1 MIGVYDIVIV
11 GGTAGGL
18 SVAVSSLRSG
28 LDRIRIVESGQA
40 VVFPELVGERE
51 LDIGYGEPVVSVEA
65 LGASGAAGAAGA
77 GYGGGAAG
85 AAGAG
90 YGGGAAGAGGAGYG
104 GGAGP
109 GDGHG
114 PEEDGSRDGGT
125 EDPAPEDPAPEDL
138 VVVNTS
144 KSSYRTRVCLIA
156 DRRTAE
162 DWRPPIPV
170 EVTDRVHVDEV
181 PVGPEDDVMIVG
193 YTDHAVEY
201 TATACA
207 AGARVVLAAGG
218 MDPTLLSPA
227 GDHMLRRLERERRAT
242 LLYRAVPEHI
252 GDVGGYPMAYFG
264 DRRTPD
270 LQFDHVVFAS
280 LRRTLTPAEVGCTPE
295 ALATGRVWFLGEPE
309 APGSSSA
316 PSPGSSAGGARRADP
331 AVRDKDS
338 SAPSPGASAGGES
351 SSGPAGSGPTAADPG
366 LGPVPTAPGHRI
378 GVAIAEHCF
387 PELDL
392 APPAPS
398 IVRRDRHQGAIAEL
412 RAEHYNAVITHFE
425 PAHSDLWVLRVRPDR
440 GDTAYLAGQ
449 YASLG
454 LGFWERRSDEAEDRD
469 LDARWDKLIR
479 RSYSIS
485 SRILDQHGYLA
496 DAHRSDELEFYIVL
510 VRPDGHNVPALTP
523 RLALKRPGDRIY
535 LGPKVAGRYTLAS
548 VTDPAA
554 TVVFLGTGT
563 GEAPHNSM
571 VVELL
576 RKGHMGPVVSAVSVR
591 QWADLGYLEQHRA
604 LEARY
609 PNYHYLPLP
618 TREPDVAKR
627 YLQDVLRGGELSS
640 ELGVALDPS
649 TAHVFCCGNPAM
661 IGLPTETTDGLVY
674 PEPEGVVAVL
684 ERMGFVLDR
693 RGRPGNIHYEEYW

>member
-28 LDRIRIVESGQA
+28 LDRIRIVESGHA
-40 VVFPELVGERE
+40 VVFPELVGESE

-65 LGASGAAGAAGA
+65 LGAGS
-77 GYGGGAAG
+77 
-85 AAGAG
+85 
-90 YGGGAAGAGGAGYG
+90 AGG
-104 GGAGP
+104 
-109 GDGHG
+109 DDS
-114 PEEDGSRDGGT
+114 ESSEGS
-125 EDPAPEDPAPEDL
+125 ENL

-162 DWRPPIPV
+162 DWQPPIPV

-227 GDHMLRRLERERRAT
+227 GDNMLRRLERERRAT

-270 LQFDHVVFAS
+270 LQFDHVIFAS

-309 APGSSSA
+309 TPGPSS
-316 PSPGSSAGGARRADP
+316 
-331 AVRDKDS
+331 V
-338 SAPSPGASAGGES
+338 PSPGASAGGES
-351 SSGPAGSGPTAADPG
+351 SSGPAGSGPSAADPG
-366 LGPVPTAPGHRI
+366 PVPIPIAPGHRI

-412 RAEHYNAVITHFE
+412 RAEHYNAAITHFE

-485 SRILDQHGYLA
+485 SRILDEHGYLA

-510 VRPDGHNVPALTP
+510 VRPDGANVSALTP

-535 LGPKVAGRYTLAS
+535 LGPKVAGRYTLAA

-640 ELGVALDPS
+640 EFGVALDPS
-649 TAHVFCCGNPAM
+649 AAHVFCCGNPAM
-661 IGLPTETTDGLVY
+661 IGLPTETPDGLVY

-693 RGRPGNIHYEEYW
+693 RGHPGNIHYEEYW

>member
-65 LGASGAAGAAGA
+65 LGVGGA
-77 GYGGGAAG
+77 GYS
-85 AAGAG
+85 
-90 YGGGAAGAGGAGYG
+90 GAGGAGYG
-104 GGAGP
+104 GAAGP

-114 PEEDGSRDGGT
+114 PEGDRSPGGAA
-125 EDPAPEDPAPEDL
+125 EDPAPEDPAPENL

-316 PSPGSSAGGARRADP
+316 PSPG
-331 AVRDKDS
+331 
-338 SAPSPGASAGGES
+338 ASAGGES
-351 SSGPAGSGPTAADPG
+351 SSGSAESGPTAAGPG
-366 LGPVPTAPGHRI
+366 PVLVPTAPGHRI

-485 SRILDQHGYLA
+485 SRILDQQGYLA

-535 LGPKVAGRYTLAS
+535 LGPKVAGRYTLAA

-661 IGLPTETTDGLVY
+661 IGLPTETPDGLVY

-684 ERMGFVLDR
+684 ERKGFVLDR

>member
-28 LDRIRIVESGQA
+28 LGRIRIVESGHA
-40 VVFPELVGERE
+40 VVFPELVGEHE

-65 LGASGAAGAAGA
+65 LSKGGT
-77 GYGGGAAG
+77 GYGGA
-85 AAGAG
+85 
-90 YGGGAAGAGGAGYG
+90 
-104 GGAGP
+104 AGP
-109 GDGHG
+109 GDGYG
-114 PEEDGSRDGGT
+114 PGGDGSRGDGA
-125 EDPAPEDPAPEDL
+125 EDPAPEGPVHEDL

-144 KSSYRTRVCLIA
+144 KSSYRARVCLIA

-227 GDHMLRRLERERRAT
+227 GDNMLRRLERERRAT

-270 LQFDHVVFAS
+270 LQFDHVIFAS

-309 APGSSSA
+309 TGPTGGPEAAGAAGSSGA
-316 PSPGSSAGGARRADP
+316 PAAAASTGTPVAAGSSGA
-331 AVRDKDS
+331 
-338 SAPSPGASAGGES
+338 AGGEALGA
-351 SSGPAGSGPTAADPG
+351 GP
-366 LGPVPTAPGHRI
+366 GPVPTAPGHRI

-392 APPAPS
+392 APPAS
-398 IVRRDRHQGAIAEL
+398 AIVRRVRHQGAMAEL

-454 LGFWERRSDEAEDRD
+454 LGFWEQRSDEAEDRD

-485 SRILDQHGYLA
+485 SRILDEHGYLA

-510 VRPDGHNVPALTP
+510 VRPDGHNVSALTP

-535 LGPKVAGRYTLAS
+535 LGPKVAGRYTLTA

-640 ELGVALDPS
+640 ELGVDLDPS
-649 TAHVFCCGNPAM
+649 AAHVFCCGNPAM
-661 IGLPTETTDGLVY
+661 IGLPTETPDGLVY

-693 RGRPGNIHYEEYW
+693 RDRPGNIHYEEYW

>member
-28 LDRIRIVESGQA
+28 LDRIRIVESGHA
-40 VVFPELVGERE
+40 VVFPELVGESE
-51 LDIGYGEPVVSVEA
+51 LDIGYGESVVSVEA
-65 LGASGAAGAAGA
+65 LSADGAGGAGGGAAAGA
-77 GYGGGAAG
+77 GYGGA
-85 AAGAG
+85 
-90 YGGGAAGAGGAGYG
+90 
-104 GGAGP
+104 AGP

-114 PEEDGSRDGGT
+114 PEEDGSRGGGT
-125 EDPAPEDPAPEDL
+125 EDPAPEDEGPAPEDL

-162 DWRPPIPV
+162 GWRPPIPV

-280 LRRTLTPAEVGCTPE
+280 LRRTLTPVEVGCTPE

-316 PSPGSSAGGARRADP
+316 PSPGASAGGARRADP
-331 AVRDKDS
+331 
-338 SAPSPGASAGGES
+338 
-351 SSGPAGSGPTAADPG
+351 
-366 LGPVPTAPGHRI
+366 GPVPTAPGHRI

-454 LGFWERRSDEAEDRD
+454 LGFWERRSDEVEDRD

-485 SRILDQHGYLA
+485 SRILDQQGYLA

-535 LGPKVAGRYTLAS
+535 LGPKVAGRYTLAA

-649 TAHVFCCGNPAM
+649 AAHVFCCGNPAM
-661 IGLPTETTDGLVY
+661 IGLPTETPDGLVY